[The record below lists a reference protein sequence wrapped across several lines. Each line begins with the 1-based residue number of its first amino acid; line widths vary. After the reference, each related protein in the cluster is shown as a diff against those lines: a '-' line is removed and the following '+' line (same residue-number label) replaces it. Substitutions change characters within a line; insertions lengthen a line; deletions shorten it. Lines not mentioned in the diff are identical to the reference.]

1 MIREREEMIIY
12 SWFVICYVII
22 NVKIMDD
29 KFYWVVKDGYLDIL
43 WSVIKKDLNVF
54 DEDGMILILFV
65 VVYGNL
71 DVMRMIVGR
80 RYGFNF

>member
-1 MIREREEMIIY
+1 MIIY

-43 WSVIKKDLNVF
+43 
-54 DEDGMILILFV
+54 
-65 VVYGNL
+65 
-71 DVMRMIVGR
+71 
-80 RYGFNF
+80 